1 MARMVSRESVSRKLT
16 FDDVNTH
23 TLYLAKGQGIGHWR
37 PPRHFSS
44 GDEPIPSGP
53 KLLSTSTCR
62 VERMAN
68 LLV

>member
-37 PPRHFSS
+37 PPRPFGS
-44 GDEPIPSGP
+44 GDEPIPSGS
-53 KLLSTSTCR
+53 KLLPISTCS
-62 VERMAN
+62 VERMAH